1 MRRIITSNLLS
12 LDGYLAGPGGDL
24 SWHTLNDE
32 FNQYA
37 KDMLNS
43 AGTLLFG
50 RITYEL
56 MASYWPME
64 GAKTDD
70 PVIAGKMNSLQKIVF
85 SKTLRNGGWENTT
98 LLSNDVEKNIR
109 QLKEQPGGN
118 IVILGSG
125 TIVSALTQADLI
137 DEHRIFICPVL
148 LGSGTCQFKGHL
160 DRKNLLLTDLK
171 RLSNGLVML
180 CYKPIK

>member
-1 MRRIITSNLLS
+1 MRRIITSNLIS

-24 SWHTLNDE
+24 SWHIMNDE
-32 FNQYA
+32 FHRYA

-43 AGTLLFG
+43 AGMLLFG
-50 RITYEL
+50 RITYDL
-56 MASYWPME
+56 MASYWPIEMNI
-64 GAKTDD
+64 KND
-70 PVIAGKMNSLQKIVF
+70 PEVAGKMNGLPKVVC
-85 SKTLRNGGWENTT
+85 SKTLKKAEWENTT
-98 LLSNDVEKNIR
+98 LFNSDVEKNIT
-109 QLKEQPGGN
+109 QLKEQPGKD

-148 LGSGTCQFKGHL
+148 LGSGTYQFSGHL

-171 RLSNGLVML
+171 KLSSGLVML
-180 CYKPIK
+180 CYQPIK